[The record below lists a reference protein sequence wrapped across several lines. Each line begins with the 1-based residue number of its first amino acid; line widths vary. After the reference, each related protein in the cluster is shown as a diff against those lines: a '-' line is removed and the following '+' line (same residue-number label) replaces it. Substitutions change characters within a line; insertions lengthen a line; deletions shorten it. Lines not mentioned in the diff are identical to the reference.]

1 MIYDQ
6 RVAVLA
12 FIFRLQHAKQEGRW
26 VLLPSPKVLDY
37 HFQLFKV
44 LPYTVAPKDIGKNR
58 MECSRERERGG

>member
-44 LPYTVAPKDIGKNR
+44 LPCTVAPKDIGKIEWNAT
-58 MECSRERERGG
+58 ERERGG